1 MAAFVGANLNAVPGG
16 GTFITYPVLLLL
28 GNNSLTANATSTVVL
43 WPGALTS
50 LTGFQKE
57 IKKNSKWV
65 KLYIIPVLL
74 GAIVGSVALINTP
87 SSLFYW
93 IAPILII
100 FGSLLMQFREGIND
114 LFVSL
119 RLDKNNRLSISMA
132 LIFIISAYGS
142 YFGAGI
148 GILLLGA
155 LSILGIK
162 SIYENIA
169 IKNVLAIVA
178 NFIALLVFVFAG
190 FVSWHYVPVMVLG
203 AVIGGYTGSRLI
215 KKVNQRLVRD
225 SVIALGYTMALLLFI
240 FRIH

>member
-1 MAAFVGANLNAVPGG
+1 M
-16 GTFITYPVLLLL
+16 
-28 GNNSLTANATSTVVL
+28 L

-50 LTGFQKE
+50 LTGFKKE
-57 IKKNSKWV
+57 IKKNEKWV
-65 KLYIIPVLL
+65 KLYIVPVLL

-100 FGSLLMQFREGIND
+100 LGSILMQFRENINNM
-114 LFVSL
+114 FVSL
-119 RLDKNNRLSISMA
+119 KLTKDNRLSFSML

-162 SIYENIA
+162 NIYENIA
-169 IKNVLAIVA
+169 IKNVLAIIA
-178 NFIALLVFVFAG
+178 NFVALVVFVFAG
-190 FVSWHYVPVMVLG
+190 FINWHFVPVMVVG
-203 AVIGGYTGSRLI
+203 AIIGGYTGSHLI
-215 KKVNQRLVRD
+215 RKVNQRLVRD
-225 SVIALGYTMALLLFI
+225 SVIGLGYVMAILLFL